1 MQTRLNV
8 LAGSFAVVG
17 ISLGAGLLATAAP
30 TVAQPLVQKNISLQ
44 QAITV
49 VKAAIAEC
57 GKDGSVISITVL
69 DRDGE
74 VRFAV
79 RANGANPHN
88 FELSRRKAY
97 TAKTFRSPSAN
108 FAGKS
113 APDKDLYGQRELKE
127 VIPLGG
133 GMPIMIGQVAIGAVG
148 ISGAKGGQPAEE
160 ACAKAGIAAIQSQ
173 LS

>member
-8 LAGSFAVVG
+8 LASAAAAVAVG
-17 ISLGAGLLATAAP
+17 VGGALMATSAPLL
-30 TVAQPLVQKNISLQ
+30 AQPLVQKNISLQ

-49 VKAAIAEC
+49 VKAAVAEC

-74 VRFAV
+74 IRFAV

-97 TAKTFRSPSAN
+97 TAKTFRGPSAN

-133 GMPIMIGQVAIGAVG
+133 GLPIMIGQDAIGAVG

>member
-1 MQTRLNV
+1 MQSPFKV
-8 LAGSFAVVG
+8 LVGSAAVVAIG
-17 ISLGAGLLATAAP
+17 LGAGVMATSAP
-30 TVAQPLVQKNISLQ
+30 LQAQPLIQKNISLQ

-57 GKDGSVISITVL
+57 SKDGSVISITVL

-108 FAGKS
+108 FVGKS

-133 GMPIMIGQVAIGAVG
+133 GMPIMIGQDAIGAVG

>member
-1 MQTRLNV
+1 MHNPLKV
-8 LAGSFAVVG
+8 LVGGFAVVG
-17 ISLGAGLLATAAP
+17 IGLSAALFATTAP
-30 TVAQPLVQKNISLQ
+30 LSAQPLVQKSISLQ
-44 QAITV
+44 QAIQV
-49 VKAAIAEC
+49 VRAAIAEC
-57 GKDGSVISITVL
+57 SKDGSVISITVV

-97 TAKTFRSPSAN
+97 TARTFRSPSSEFIA
-108 FAGKS
+108 KTM
-113 APDKDLYGQRELKE
+113 PDKELYGQRMLKD

-133 GMPIMIGQVAIGAVG
+133 GIPIMIGPDAIGAVG
-148 ISGAKGGQPAEE
+148 ISGAKGGQPREE
-160 ACAKAGIAAIQSQ
+160 VCARAGIASIQAQ

>member
-1 MQTRLNV
+1 MQHSLKVMVGSAAV
-8 LAGSFAVVG
+8 LAIG
-17 ISLGAGLLATAAP
+17 LGAGIMAASAPLL
-30 TVAQPLVQKNISLQ
+30 AQPLTQKNISLE

-57 GKDGSVISITVL
+57 SKDGSVISITVV
-69 DRDGE
+69 DRDGQ

-97 TAKTFRSPSAN
+97 TARTFRSPSAN
-108 FAGKS
+108 FIAKS
-113 APDKDLYGQRELKE
+113 APDKDLFGQRSLDE

-133 GMPIMIGQVAIGAVG
+133 GMPIMIGQDAIGAVG

-160 ACAKAGIAAIQSQ
+160 ACGKAGIAAIQSQ

>member
-1 MQTRLNV
+1 MQSPFKV
-8 LAGSFAVVG
+8 LVGGAAVVAIG
-17 ISLGAGLLATAAP
+17 LGAGALATSAP
-30 TVAQPLVQKNISLQ
+30 LLAQPLIQKNISLQ

-57 GKDGSVISITVL
+57 SKDGSVISITVV

-97 TAKTFRSPSAN
+97 TARTFRGPSAN
-108 FAGKS
+108 FITKS
-113 APDKDLYGQRELKE
+113 APDKDLFGQRMLKE

-133 GMPIMIGQVAIGAVG
+133 GMPIMIGQDAIGAVG

-160 ACAKAGIAAIQSQ
+160 ACGKAGIAAIQSQ

>member
-1 MQTRLNV
+1 MQTPFK
-8 LAGSFAVVG
+8 FAVGSAAVVAVG
-17 ISLGAGLLATAAP
+17 LTAGIMATSAPLL
-30 TVAQPLVQKNISLQ
+30 AQPLIQKNISLA

-57 GKDGSVISITVL
+57 SKDGSVISITVV

-97 TAKTFRSPSAN
+97 TARTFRGPSAN
-108 FAGKS
+108 FITKS
-113 APDKDLYGQRELKE
+113 APDKDLFGQRMLKE

-133 GMPIMIGQVAIGAVG
+133 GMPIMIGQEAIGAVG

-160 ACAKAGIAAIQSQ
+160 ACGKAGIAAIQSQ

>member
-1 MQTRLNV
+1 MQSPFKV
-8 LAGSFAVVG
+8 LAGSAAVLAVG
-17 ISLGAGLLATAAP
+17 LGAGVFATS
-30 TVAQPLVQKNISLQ
+30 VSLAQPLTVKTISLQ

-57 GKDGSVISITVL
+57 SKDGSVISITVV

-74 VRFAV
+74 VRFSV

-97 TAKTFRSPSAN
+97 TARTFRSPSAD
-108 FAGKS
+108 FIAKS
-113 APDKDLYGQRELKE
+113 APDKDLAGQRMLKD

-133 GMPIMIGQVAIGAVG
+133 GIPIMIGEDAIGAVG
-148 ISGAKGGQPAEE
+148 ISGAKGGQPREE
-160 ACAKAGIAAIQSQ
+160 VCARAGIAAIQAQ

>member
-1 MQTRLNV
+1 MQHSLKFVVGSAAV
-8 LAGSFAVVG
+8 LAIG
-17 ISLGAGLLATAAP
+17 LGAGIMAASAPLL
-30 TVAQPLVQKNISLQ
+30 AQPLTQKNISLE

-57 GKDGSVISITVL
+57 SKDGSVISITVV
-69 DRDGE
+69 DRDGQ

-97 TAKTFRSPSAN
+97 TARTFRSPSAN
-108 FAGKS
+108 FIAKS
-113 APDKDLYGQRELKE
+113 APDKDLFGQRMLDE

-133 GMPIMIGQVAIGAVG
+133 GMPIMIGQDAIGAVG

-160 ACAKAGIAAIQSQ
+160 ACGKAGIAAIQSQ

>member
-1 MQTRLNV
+1 MQTRLRVLVGASAIAIGAFAGAQSPMV
-8 LAGSFAVVG
+8 LAQT
-17 ISLGAGLLATAAP
+17 LN
-30 TVAQPLVQKNISLQ
+30 QKNISLA
-44 QAITV
+44 QAIQV

-57 GKDGSVISITVL
+57 SKDGSVISITVV

-97 TAKTFRSPSAN
+97 TARTFRSPSAP
-108 FAGKS
+108 FIAKS
-113 APDKDLYGQRELKE
+113 APDKDLYGQRMLND

-133 GMPIMIGQVAIGAVG
+133 GMPIMIGQDAIGAVG

>member
-1 MQTRLNV
+1 MQTRLKM
-8 LAGSFAVVG
+8 LAGSFAVLGV
-17 ISLGAGLLATAAP
+17 SLGAGLLAQSAP
-30 TVAQPLVQKNISLQ
+30 TLAQPLVQKNISLA

-57 GKDGSVISITVL
+57 SKDGSVISITVV

-97 TAKTFRSPSAN
+97 TARTFRGPSAN
-108 FAGKS
+108 FITKS
-113 APDKDLYGQRELKE
+113 APDKDLFGQRMLKE

-133 GMPIMIGQVAIGAVG
+133 GMPIMIGQEAIGAVG

-160 ACAKAGIAAIQSQ
+160 ACGKAGIAAIQSQ

>member
-1 MQTRLNV
+1 MQQGRFRDLDH
-8 LAGSFAVVG
+8 GPRPRRR
-17 ISLGAGLLATAAP
+17 GALCRA
-30 TVAQPLVQKNISLQ
+30 
-44 QAITV
+44 
-49 VKAAIAEC
+49 
-57 GKDGSVISITVL
+57 
-69 DRDGE
+69 RD
-74 VRFAV
+74 
-79 RANGANPHN
+79 GANPHN

-108 FAGKS
+108 FVGKS

-133 GMPIMIGQVAIGAVG
+133 GMPIMIGQDAIGAVG

>member
-1 MQTRLNV
+1 MHNPLKV
-8 LAGSFAVVG
+8 LAGGLAVAG
-17 ISLGAGLLATAAP
+17 MGLTAGLLATTAP
-30 TVAQPLVQKNISLQ
+30 LSAQPLVQKNISLQ

-97 TAKTFRSPSAN
+97 TAKTFRGPSAN
-108 FAGKS
+108 FIGKS

-133 GMPIMIGQVAIGAVG
+133 GMPIMIGNDAIGAVG

>member
-1 MQTRLNV
+1 MQSRLKALV
-8 LAGSFAVVG
+8 GSVAVVG
-17 ISLGAGLLATAAP
+17 IALGAGVLATSSP
-30 TVAQPLVQKNISLQ
+30 MAQPLIHKSVSLQ
-44 QAITV
+44 QAIQV

-57 GKDGSVISITVL
+57 SKDGSVISITVV

-74 VRFAV
+74 VRFSV

-97 TAKTFRSPSAN
+97 TARTFRSPSAD
-108 FAGKS
+108 FITKS
-113 APDKDLYGQRELKE
+113 APDKELAGQRMLRD

-133 GMPIMIGQVAIGAVG
+133 GIPIMIGEDAIGAVG
-148 ISGAKGGQPAEE
+148 ISGAKGGQPREE
-160 ACAKAGIAAIQSQ
+160 VCARAGIAAIQGQ

>member
-1 MQTRLNV
+1 MQSRFKALV
-8 LAGSFAVVG
+8 GSVAVVG
-17 ISLGAGLLATAAP
+17 IALGAGVLATSTP
-30 TVAQPLVQKNISLQ
+30 MAQPLVQKSISLQ

-57 GKDGSVISITVL
+57 SKNGSVISITVV

-97 TAKTFRSPSAN
+97 TARTFRSPSAA
-108 FAGKS
+108 FIAKS
-113 APDKDLYGQRELKE
+113 APDKELYGQRMLKD

-133 GMPIMIGQVAIGAVG
+133 GLPIMIGEDAIGAVG
-148 ISGAKGGQPAEE
+148 ISGAIGGQQREE
-160 ACAKAGIAAIQSQ
+160 ECGRAGIAAIQSQ

>member
-1 MQTRLNV
+1 MQNRFKV
-8 LAGSFAVVG
+8 LAGSVAVLGVG
-17 ISLGAGLLATAAP
+17 LGAALFATSA
-30 TVAQPLVQKNISLQ
+30 TMAQPLVQKSISLQ
-44 QAITV
+44 QAIAVT
-49 VKAAIAEC
+49 KAAIAEC
-57 GKDGSVISITVL
+57 SKDGSVISITVV

-97 TAKTFRSPSAN
+97 TARTFRSPSSEFIA
-108 FAGKS
+108 KS
-113 APDKDLYGQRELKE
+113 APDKELFGQRMLRD

-133 GMPIMIGQVAIGAVG
+133 GVPIMIGPDAIGAVG
-148 ISGAKGGQPAEE
+148 ISGAKGGQVQEE
-160 ACAKAGIAAIQSQ
+160 QCARAGIAAIQAQ